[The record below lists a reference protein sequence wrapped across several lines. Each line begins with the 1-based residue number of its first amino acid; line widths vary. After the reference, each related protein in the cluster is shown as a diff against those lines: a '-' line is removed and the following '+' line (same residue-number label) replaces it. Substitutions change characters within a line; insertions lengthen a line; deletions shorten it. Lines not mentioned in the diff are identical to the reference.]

1 MVKTPM
7 SRSFK
12 ILWFLTGILLFVL
25 FQHQRVCAQLNV
37 VTTTED
43 IASLVRVVGGQWVK
57 VESLSRGYQDTHFI
71 QAKPSLMVI
80 MHKADLLI
88 YQGMELEV
96 GWLPLLIRG
105 ARNPKVFL
113 GQPGNLDLS
122 LSIDPIEV
130 PQGALDRSM
139 GDVHAFGNPHY
150 NLGPSNIKPMLF
162 MIADHLS
169 ELDPAH
175 EAQFKSNRNTF
186 VRKFETRLTE
196 WKQRMAPF
204 KGKKVVT
211 FHRTWSYFLREFGM
225 HYIGTLEPIPGIQ
238 PSPSHLIRLSRLMK
252 AKNVRVILQAN
263 YYRDKFS
270 NLLATKTGARVLTL
284 PPGVGGIPEASDTI
298 KLFDYL
304 VNQISKAFLEYE

>member
-1 MVKTPM
+1 MSLFYSIKT
-7 SRSFK
+7 RSWLAC
-12 ILWFLTGILLFVL
+12 ILCSLV
-25 FQHQRVCAQLNV
+25 FQVQTVQAQLNV

-43 IASLVRVVGGQWVK
+43 IASLVRVVGGKWVN
-57 VESLSRGYQDTHFI
+57 VESLSQGYQDTHFV
-71 QAKPSLMVI
+71 QAKPSLMVTV
-80 MHKADLLI
+80 HKADLLI
-88 YQGMELEV
+88 FQGMELEV

-105 ARNPKVFL
+105 SRNPKVFF

-150 NLGPSNIKPMLF
+150 NLGPSNIKPMIF
-162 MIADHLS
+162 MITDHLS

-175 EAQFKSNRNTF
+175 ETQFKSNRNTF
-186 VRKFETRLTE
+186 IKKFNTRLEE

-225 HYIGTLEPIPGIQ
+225 EYIGTLEPVPGIQ
-238 PSPSHLIRLSRLMK
+238 PSPSHLIRLSQLMK
-252 AKNVRVILQAN
+252 EENVRLILQAN
-263 YYRDKFS
+263 YYRKKFAETLS
-270 NLLATKTGARVLTL
+270 EKTGARALFL
-284 PPGVGGIPEASDTI
+284 APGVGGVPEAKDTI
-298 KLFDYL
+298 NLFDYL
-304 VNQISKAFLEYE
+304 VNQVTKALSENE

>member
-1 MVKTPM
+1 
-7 SRSFK
+7 
-12 ILWFLTGILLFVL
+12 LCQAQTGW
-25 FQHQRVCAQLNV
+25 AQLNV

-43 IASLVRVVGGQWVK
+43 ISSLVEVVGGKWVNVK
-57 VESLSRGYQDTHFI
+57 SLSRGYQDTHFI

-80 MHKADLLI
+80 VHQADLLI

-105 ARNPKVFL
+105 ARNPKVLL

-130 PQGALDRSM
+130 PQGSLDRSM

-150 NLGPSNIKPMLF
+150 NLGPSNIKPMLY
-162 MIADHLS
+162 MITDHLS
-169 ELDPAH
+169 ELDPKH
-175 EAQFKSNRNTF
+175 ETQFKSNRNIF
-186 VRKFETRLTE
+186 LKKFNARLTE

-211 FHRTWSYFLREFGM
+211 FHRTWSYFLNEFGIL
-225 HYIGTLEPIPGIQ
+225 YVGTLEPVPGIQ
-238 PSPSHLIRLSRLMK
+238 PSPSHLIQLSKMMK
-252 AKNVRVILQAN
+252 NDNVRLILQAN
-263 YYRDKFS
+263 YYRDKFAK
-270 NLLATKTGARVLTL
+270 LLAIKSGAQALVL
-284 PPGVGGIPEASDTI
+284 PPGVGGVPEAGDTI

-304 VNQISKAFLEYE
+304 VNRLTKAFLKNE

>member
-1 MVKTPM
+1 MKISMTRSLKTG
-7 SRSFK
+7 
-12 ILWFLTGILLFVL
+12 WFLASCLFSVL
-25 FQHQRVCAQLNV
+25 VQAQTVWAQLNV

-43 IASLVRVVGGQWVK
+43 IASLVQVIGGKWVN
-57 VESLSRGYQDTHFI
+57 VESLSRGYQDTHFV
-71 QAKPSLMVI
+71 QAKPSLMIIV
-80 MHKADLLI
+80 HKADLLI

-105 ARNPKVFL
+105 SRNPKVFF

-162 MIADHLS
+162 MLSDHLS

-175 EAQFKSNRNTF
+175 EVQFKSNRNSF
-186 VRKFETRLTE
+186 IKKFNARLAE

-204 KGKKVVT
+204 KGKQVVT

-225 HYIGTLEPIPGIQ
+225 HYVGTLEPVPGIQ
-238 PSPSHLIRLSRLMK
+238 PSPSHLIRLSQLMK
-252 AKNVRVILQAN
+252 AENVRLILQAN
-263 YYRDKFS
+263 YYRDKFA
-270 NLLATKTGARVLTL
+270 NLLADKTGAQVLAL
-284 PPGVGGIPEASDTI
+284 PPGVGGVPEAGDTI

-304 VNQISKAFLEYE
+304 INKITKALSENE

>member
-1 MVKTPM
+1 MICTLC
-7 SRSFK
+7 S
-12 ILWFLTGILLFVL
+12 LLLQV
-25 FQHQRVCAQLNV
+25 QTVWAQLNV

-43 IASLVRVVGGQWVK
+43 IASLVREVGGKWVN
-57 VESLSRGYQDTHFI
+57 VESLSRGYQDTHFV
-71 QAKPSLMVI
+71 QAKPSLMVTV
-80 MHKADLLI
+80 HQADLLI

-130 PQGALDRSM
+130 PQGTLDRSM

-150 NLGPSNIKPMLF
+150 NLGPGNIKPMVF

-175 EAQFKSNRNTF
+175 EMQFKFNRNSF
-186 VRKFETRLTE
+186 LKKFNLRLAE
-196 WKQRMAPF
+196 WKRRMAPL

-211 FHRTWSYFLREFGM
+211 FHRTWSYFLSEFGM
-225 HYIGTLEPIPGIQ
+225 HYIGTLEPVPGIQ
-238 PSPSHLIRLSRLMK
+238 PSPSHLIQLSQSMK
-252 AKNVRVILQAN
+252 TENVRLILQAN
-263 YYRDKFS
+263 YYQDKFAK
-270 NLLATKTGARVLTL
+270 LLADKTGARALSL
-284 PPGVGGIPEASDTI
+284 PPGVGGVPEAGNTI
-298 KLFDYL
+298 ALFEYL
-304 VNQISKAFLEYE
+304 VNKVTEAFSKNE

>member
-1 MVKTPM
+1 MKIFM
-7 SRSFK
+7 SRSSK
-12 ILWFLTGILLFVL
+12 IFWFFTSTLLSVL
-25 FQHQRVCAQLNV
+25 LPLQTAWAQLNV

-43 IASLVRVVGGQWVK
+43 IASLVRVVGGKWVN

-71 QAKPSLMVI
+71 QAKPSLMVTV
-80 MHKADLLI
+80 HKADLLI

-105 ARNPKVFL
+105 SRNPKVFL

-150 NLGPSNIKPMLF
+150 NLAPSNIKPMLF
-162 MIADHLS
+162 MITDHLS

-175 EAQFKSNRNTF
+175 ESQFKTNRNTF
-186 VRKFETRLTE
+186 IKEFNSRMIQ
-196 WKQRMAPF
+196 WKQLMAPF
-204 KGKKVVT
+204 KGRKVVT
-211 FHRTWSYFLREFGM
+211 FHRTWSYFLRDFGM
-225 HYIGTLEPIPGIQ
+225 EYVGTLEPVPGVQ

-252 AKNVRVILQAN
+252 AEGVRLILQAS
-263 YYRDKFS
+263 YYRDKFAK
-270 NLLATKTGARVLTL
+270 LLADKTGAKVLAL
-284 PPGVGGIPEASDTI
+284 PPGVGGVPEASDTI

-304 VNQISKAFLEYE
+304 INKITKALSENG

>member
-1 MVKTPM
+1 M
-7 SRSFK
+7 
-12 ILWFLTGILLFVL
+12 
-25 FQHQRVCAQLNV
+25 N
-37 VTTTED
+37 
-43 IASLVRVVGGQWVK
+43 
-57 VESLSRGYQDTHFI
+57 VESLSRGYQDTHFV

-80 MHKADLLI
+80 VHKADLLI

-162 MIADHLS
+162 MITDHLS
-169 ELDPAH
+169 ELDPKH
-175 EAQFKSNRNTF
+175 ETQFKSNRNTF
-186 VRKFETRLTE
+186 IKKFDARLAE
-196 WKQRMAPF
+196 WKQQMAPF
-204 KGKKVVT
+204 KGRRVVT

-225 HYIGTLEPIPGIQ
+225 QYIGTLEPVPGIQ
-238 PSPSHLIRLSRLMK
+238 PSPSHLIRLSQLMK
-252 AKNVRVILQAN
+252 AENVRLILQAN

-270 NLLATKTGARVLTL
+270 KLLADKTGARVLAL
-284 PPGVGGIPEASDTI
+284 PPGVGGVPEASDTI
-298 KLFDYL
+298 GLFDYL
-304 VNQISKAFLEYE
+304 VNQITKVLSKNE

>member
-1 MVKTPM
+1 MF
-7 SRSFK
+7 RSFK
-12 ILWFLTGILLFVL
+12 SRWFMAWFLLAATLQTETVW
-25 FQHQRVCAQLNV
+25 AQLNV

-43 IASLVRVVGGQWVK
+43 IASLVRVVGSEWVNVK
-57 VESLSRGYQDTHFI
+57 SLSRGYQDTHFV

-80 MHKADLLI
+80 LHQADLLI

-130 PQGALDRSM
+130 PQGTLDRSM
-139 GDVHAFGNPHY
+139 GDVHIFGNPHY
-150 NLGPSNIKPMLF
+150 NLGPRNIKSMLF
-162 MIADHLS
+162 LIADHLS

-186 VRKFETRLTE
+186 LKKFNARLVG

-204 KGKKVVT
+204 KGRKVVT
-211 FHRTWSYFLREFGM
+211 FHRTWSYFLQEFGM
-225 HYIGTLEPIPGIQ
+225 HYIGTLEPVPGIQ
-238 PSPSHLIRLSRLMK
+238 PSPAHLIRLSHLMK
-252 AKNVRVILQAN
+252 TENVRLIIQAS
-263 YYRDKFS
+263 YYRDKFAK
-270 NLLATKTGARVLTL
+270 LLADKTGAQVLSL
-284 PPGVGGIPEASDTI
+284 PPGVGGVPEADDTI
-298 KLFDYL
+298 RLFDYL
-304 VNQISKAFLEYE
+304 VNKISKALSKNE

>member
-1 MVKTPM
+1 MLQAQTV
-7 SRSFK
+7 
-12 ILWFLTGILLFVL
+12 W
-25 FQHQRVCAQLNV
+25 AQLNV

-43 IASLVRVVGGQWVK
+43 IASLVRVVGGEWVNVK
-57 VESLSRGYQDTHFI
+57 SLSRGYQDTHFV
-71 QAKPSLMVI
+71 QAKPSLMVTV
-80 MHKADLLI
+80 HKADLLI

-96 GWLPLLIRG
+96 GWLPLLIQG
-105 ARNPKVFL
+105 SRNPKVFL

-130 PQGALDRSM
+130 PQGTLDRSM

-150 NLGPSNIKPMLF
+150 TLAPSNIKSMLF
-162 MIADHLS
+162 MLADHLS

-175 EAQFKSNRNTF
+175 EAQFKSNRNIF
-186 VRKFETRLTE
+186 IKKFDARLAE

-211 FHRTWSYFLREFGM
+211 FHRTWSYLLRDFGM
-225 HYIGTLEPIPGIQ
+225 HYIGTLEPVPGIQ

-252 AKNVRVILQAN
+252 ENNVRLILQAS

-270 NLLATKTGARVLTL
+270 NLLAEKTGARVLAL
-284 PPGVGGIPEASDTI
+284 PPGVGGVPEARDPI
-298 KLFDYL
+298 ELFDYL
-304 VNQISKAFLEYE
+304 VNKITKALSENE

>member
-1 MVKTPM
+1 MPV
-7 SRSFK
+7 SRFQK
-12 ILWFLTGILLFVL
+12 ILGLPIGCLLAVL
-25 FQHQRVCAQLNV
+25 LGVQTVWAQLNV

-43 IASLVRVVGGQWVK
+43 IASLVQVVGGEWVT
-57 VESLSRGYQDTHFI
+57 VQSLSRGYQDTHFV
-71 QAKPSLMVI
+71 QAKPSLMVTV
-80 MHKADLLI
+80 HKADLLI

-150 NLGPSNIKPMLF
+150 NLGPSNIKPMVF

-169 ELDPAH
+169 ELDPNH
-175 EAQFKSNRNTF
+175 ETQFKSNRNTF
-186 VRKFETRLTE
+186 IKRFDARLDE
-196 WKQRMAPF
+196 WRQRMAPF
-204 KGKKVVT
+204 KGQKVVT

-225 HYIGTLEPIPGIQ
+225 QYVGTLEPVPGIQ
-238 PSPSHLIRLSRLMK
+238 PSPPHLIRLSQLMN
-252 AKNVRVILQAN
+252 AQNVRLILQAN

-270 NLLATKTGARVLTL
+270 KLLAGKTGARVLAL
-284 PPGVGGIPEASDTI
+284 PPGVGGVPEAGDTI
-298 KLFDYL
+298 GLFDYL
-304 VNQISKAFLEYE
+304 VNQITKALSNNE